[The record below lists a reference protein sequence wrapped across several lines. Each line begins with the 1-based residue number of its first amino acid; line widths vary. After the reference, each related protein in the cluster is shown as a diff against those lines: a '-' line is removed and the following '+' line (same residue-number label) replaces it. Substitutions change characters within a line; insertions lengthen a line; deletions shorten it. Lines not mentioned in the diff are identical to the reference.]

1 MTHLG
6 SKDGAI
12 SLVAME
18 TLEPLL
24 RQSPASLMKH
34 KQKLRT
40 IGKTSSSSR
49 VKEICKDL
57 VPESQVKV

>member
-1 MTHLG
+1 MTHVG
-6 SKDGAI
+6 NKDSAI

-24 RQSPASLMKH
+24 RRSTASLMKH

-40 IGKTSSSSR
+40 IGKTSSSPR

-57 VPESQVKV
+57 VPEGQVKA